1 MWSGLERMKNQIE
14 KITIY
19 SGNGKKPMENPET
32 ELASNNDNRWP
43 KRSASEKSLRRVIV
57 RSEILTEG
65 RESEPSA
72 QHHRKPRTVLE
83 PKRIEANNSMSS
95 TDRIVDEENF
105 NIVEA
110 LKRQVQD
117 LKRKLKKNT

>member
-1 MWSGLERMKNQIE
+1 MERNQWRILKPNSLLTMITGGLRGPLLKN
-14 KITIY
+14 
-19 SGNGKKPMENPET
+19 P
-32 ELASNNDNRWP
+32 
-43 KRSASEKSLRRVIV
+43 SEGVIV
-57 RSEILTEG
+57 RSKIVTEG